1 MKTLVTL
8 ALLMLVGSAIVGCK
22 AKAEVDPDNATSIAL
37 PR

>member
-8 ALLMLVGSAIVGCK
+8 ALLMLIGTAIVGCK
-22 AKAEVDPDNATSIAL
+22 ASAEVGDAQSQIAM

>member
-8 ALLMLVGSAIVGCK
+8 ALMAMVVSAVVGCK
-22 AKAEVDPDNATSIAL
+22 ASAEIDDTTSVSM